1 MVSAQKTDPQ
11 AITTLSTLDY
21 ITRSHA
27 ATVTWQS
34 GQETKFSIITASFNS
49 GQIIHS
55 CLRSVDQQTH
65 HDVEHIVIDGS
76 SADNTVA
83 RVRSFPRVSAVVSE
97 PDEGLYDAMN
107 KGIALATGEVVGIL
121 NSDDFYASDAV
132 LAGVAKAFEDP
143 LVDATIGD
151 IAFVDSENLTRITR
165 YYSAR
170 RWQPAH
176 FRWGFM
182 PPHPAFFVR
191 RRFYEQLGTYR
202 TDYRIAADY
211 ELLVRFLLKARLR
224 FAYLGGPLVFMRS
237 GGASNASV
245 KSRILASREMLRA
258 CRENDVPTSHL
269 MLSARYIWKVWEF
282 IPSLRG

>member
-1 MVSAQKTDPQ
+1 MKISIVTATLNSAKCIKD
-11 AITTLSTLDY
+11 
-21 ITRSHA
+21 
-27 ATVTWQS
+27 
-34 GQETKFSIITASFNS
+34 
-49 GQIIHS
+49 
-55 CLRSVDQQTH
+55 CLGSLARQTH
-65 HDVEHIVIDGS
+65 PEVEHIVIDGGS
-76 SADNTVA
+76 SDNTA
-83 RVRSFPRVSAVVSE
+83 AIVRGFPRVSAVVSE

-121 NSDDFYASDAV
+121 NSDDLYASDAV

-151 IAFVDSENLTRITR
+151 IAFVDSENLTRVTR

-170 RWQPAH
+170 RWQPTH

-224 FAYLGGPLVFMRS
+224 FAYLGGPLVLMRS
-237 GGASNASV
+237 GGASNANV
-245 KSRILASREMLRA
+245 TSRIRASREMLRA
-258 CRENDVPTSHL
+258 CRENQVPTSHL

-282 IPSLRG
+282 MPSLRG